1 MALTIP
7 SQIFGTMA
15 LALNSSKQPEIIK
28 WFCRLPVAM
37 QDKTIKL
44 NKMKKIFT
52 MCLGLVLTAAVFA
65 ADRKPD
71 VTIISMKKYEIVV
84 DGRTYYSNSR
94 MLNIDN
100 LRNGRHTIQVYDM
113 SSNRGF
119 SIFQRKR
126 LVANRSFQLRNNDVK
141 ITISQFGQ
149 LTITEDRF
157 GRDGRY
163 GNDNRG
169 WDDHSGIDQR
179 YDHNGRTSR
188 DRNF

>member
-1 MALTIP
+1 MMA
-7 SQIFGTMA
+7 SA
-15 LALNSSKQPEIIK
+15 LKNSKQPEIIK

-37 QDKTIKL
+37 QDETIKL
-44 NKMKKIFT
+44 YKMKKIFT
-52 MCLGLVLTAAVFA
+52 MCLGLALTAAVFA

-94 MLNIDN
+94 MMNIDN
-100 LRNGRHTIQVYDM
+100 LRNGRHTIQVYEM
-113 SSNRGF
+113 SNRGF

-141 ITISQFGQ
+141 ITIDRFGQ
-149 LTITEDRF
+149 LTFTEDKF
-157 GRDGRY
+157 GRDGRF

-169 WDDHSGIDQR
+169 WDDHNDKNQR
-179 YDHNGRTSR
+179 DDRNGRDSR
-188 DRNF
+188 DRKF

>member
-1 MALTIP
+1 
-7 SQIFGTMA
+7 
-15 LALNSSKQPEIIK
+15 
-28 WFCRLPVAM
+28 
-37 QDKTIKL
+37 
-44 NKMKKIFT
+44 MKKIFT

-65 ADRKPD
+65 ADRTPD

-84 DGRTYYSNSR
+84 DGRTYYSNNR

-119 SIFQRKR
+119 SIFQKKR
-126 LVANRSFQLRNNDVK
+126 LVVSKAFQLRNNDVK

-157 GRDGRY
+157 GRNDRN

-169 WDDHSGIDQR
+169 WDDHNGVDQR
-179 YDHNGRTSR
+179 DDHNGRNTR

>member
-7 SQIFGTMA
+7 SQIFGMMA
-15 LALNSSKQPEIIK
+15 SALNNSKQPEIIK

-84 DGRTYYSNSR
+84 DGRTYYNNSR

-126 LVANRSFQLRNNDVK
+126 LVASKAFQLRNNDVK

-157 GRDGRY
+157 DRDGRY

-169 WDDHSGIDQR
+169 WDDHNGIDQR
-179 YDHNGRTSR
+179 DDHSGRNSR

>member
-7 SQIFGTMA
+7 SQIFGMMA
-15 LALNSSKQPEIIK
+15 SALNNSKQPEIIK

-84 DGRTYYSNSR
+84 DGRTYYSNNR

-126 LVANRSFQLRNNDVK
+126 LVASKSFQLKNNDVK

-157 GRDGRY
+157 GRNDRY

-169 WDDHSGIDQR
+169 WDDHDGRDQQNDHSGR
-179 YDHNGRTSR
+179 NSR

>member
-1 MALTIP
+1 MMA
-7 SQIFGTMA
+7 F
-15 LALNSSKQPEIIK
+15 ALNNSKQPEIKK

-52 MCLGLVLTAAVFA
+52 MFLGLALTAAAFA

-84 DGRTYYSNSR
+84 DGRTYYSNNR

-126 LVANRSFQLRNNDVK
+126 LVASKAFQLRNNDVK

-157 GRDGRY
+157 GRDDRY

-169 WDDHSGIDQR
+169 WDDH
-179 YDHNGRTSR
+179 NGRDQQDDHSGRNSR

>member
-1 MALTIP
+1 MA
-7 SQIFGTMA
+7 S
-15 LALNSSKQPEIIK
+15 ALNNSKQPEIIK
-28 WFCRLPVAM
+28 WFCKLPVAM
-37 QDKTIKL
+37 QDKTIKF

-113 SSNRGF
+113 NSNRGF

-126 LVANRSFQLRNNDVK
+126 LVASKSFQLRNNDVK

-149 LTITEDRF
+149 LTITEDKF
-157 GRDGRY
+157 GRDGRS

-169 WDDHSGIDQR
+169 WDNHDGKDQR
-179 YDHNGRTSR
+179 DDRNGRDSR

>member
-7 SQIFGTMA
+7 YLFFGMMA
-15 LALNSSKQPEIIK
+15 FALNNSIQPEKIK
-28 WFCRLPVAM
+28 WFCRPPVAM

-44 NKMKKIFT
+44 YKMKKFFT
-52 MCLGLVLTAAVFA
+52 MCLGLALTAAVFA

-84 DGRTYYSNSR
+84 DGRTYYSNNR

-126 LVANRSFQLRNNDVK
+126 LVASKSFQLRNNDVK

-157 GRDGRY
+157 GRDGRN

-169 WDDHSGIDQR
+169 WDDH
-179 YDHNGRTSR
+179 NGRDQQDDHSGRNSR

>member
-7 SQIFGTMA
+7 SQIFGMMA

-37 QDKTIKL
+37 QDETIKL

-65 ADRKPD
+65 ADRTPD

-84 DGRTYYSNSR
+84 DGRTYYSNNR

-119 SIFQRKR
+119 SIFQRKH

-157 GRDGRY
+157 GRDDRY

-169 WDDHSGIDQR
+169 WDDH
-179 YDHNGRTSR
+179 NGRDQQNNHIGRNSR

>member
-1 MALTIP
+1 MVLQA
-7 SQIFGTMA
+7 
-15 LALNSSKQPEIIK
+15 
-28 WFCRLPVAM
+28 PVAM
-37 QDKTIKL
+37 QDETIKL

-52 MCLGLVLTAAVFA
+52 MCLGLALTAAVFA

-71 VTIISMKKYEIVV
+71 VTIISAKKYEIVV
-84 DGRTYYSNSR
+84 DGRTYYSNNR

-100 LRNGRHTIQVYDM
+100 LRNGRHSIQVYDM
-113 SSNRGF
+113 SNRGF

-126 LVANRSFQLRNNDVK
+126 LVASKSFQLRDNDVR

-157 GRDGRY
+157 GRDDRY

-169 WDDHSGIDQR
+169 WDDH
-179 YDHNGRTSR
+179 NGRDQQDDHSGRNSR
-188 DRNF
+188 NRNF

>member
-1 MALTIP
+1 
-7 SQIFGTMA
+7 MA
-15 LALNSSKQPEIIK
+15 LALNNSIQPEIIK
-28 WFCRLPVAM
+28 WFCRLPVAL

-44 NKMKKIFT
+44 YKMKKIFT

-84 DGRTYYSNSR
+84 DGRTYYSNNR

-113 SSNRGF
+113 SRNRGF

-126 LVANRSFQLRNNDVK
+126 LVASKAFQLRNNDVK
-141 ITISQFGQ
+141 ITINQFGQ
-149 LTITEDRF
+149 LAITEDRF
-157 GRDGRY
+157 GRDDRY

-169 WDDHSGIDQR
+169 WDDH
-179 YDHNGRTSR
+179 NGRDQQNDHSGRNSR